1 MTYPIPKMYQM
12 LLKLE
17 YFRYDTLLNL
27 NMKYYYIRLSS
38 EKLTYVHLVLQGVN
52 IATSVYQWES
62 ATNHMFPNKK

>member
-38 EKLTYVHLVLQGVN
+38 EKINLCTFSIQGVN